1 VTDPVPDADAAE
13 QQRALDG
20 SDPADA
26 PAVGDAPE
34 ADALEQSR
42 SVSPGEGG
50 DAGAERPL
58 EADDADAAEQA
69 AVVPQDEDE
78 GRE

>member
-1 VTDPVPDADAAE
+1 VTNPVPDADAAE
-13 QQRALDG
+13 QQRALDDQ
-20 SDPADA
+20 DPADA

-42 SVSPGEGG
+42 GVASGEAGG
-50 DAGAERPL
+50 VRAERPL

-69 AVVPQDEDE
+69 VVVPQDEDE